1 MSATLVSPLVSFCV
15 PTFNRARYLD
25 SLLGML
31 AQQLVDFPY
40 SYEVFVSDNASTDET
55 PEVLARHESALPLR
69 CVRQSENRGGG
80 GNWQYLMSQ
89 ARGTYAMYLAD
100 DDAVLGE
107 QVARTIA
114 KMEAD
119 PSIGI
124 VYAPW
129 MLYDLV
135 NDRTH
140 GEFYRQDRDVLVPQG
155 EHAALLDAVL
165 RFSAFPEIF
174 ISRASV
180 LKQVMPRH
188 NEQAFFAFVHS
199 AEFLQRS
206 AVLLQKE
213 PFYVSITNYFADEN
227 RSQAGNTEAEY
238 AWDRYRGGLEYML
251 GRASDTLTAPQR
263 LAFSERI
270 QHLIAQRISVAV
282 RLRNAHGRDPVE
294 TYYLAYRLKAMGE
307 ARMLPLPMAQLRGQA
322 ALGFLATDP
331 ELNRGVSQLI
341 CVGDFQPDV
350 QEFLRRQTRMPIRFE
365 TDDAALADARDALV
379 FAGNQAS
386 LGALPQRADLR
397 VVHERELLQKFPA

>member
-1 MSATLVSPLVSFCV
+1 MSAPLVSFCV

-31 AQQLVDFPY
+31 AQQLGDFPY

-55 PEVLARHESALPLR
+55 PDVLARHEGALPLR

-80 GNWQYLMSQ
+80 GNWQFLMSQ
-89 ARGTYAMYLAD
+89 ARGTYVMYLAD
-100 DDAVLGE
+100 DDAILGE

-119 PSIGI
+119 TSIGI

-135 NDRTH
+135 NDRMH
-140 GEFYRQDRDVLVPQG
+140 GEFYRQDRDVLVAQG
-155 EHAALLDAVL
+155 EHARLLDAVL

-180 LKQVMPRH
+180 LKQVMPRQ
-188 NEQAFFAFVHS
+188 NEQAFFAFVHA

-206 AVLLQKE
+206 AVLLQKD
-213 PFYVSITNYFADEN
+213 PFYVSITNYFADDN

-238 AWDRYRGGLEYML
+238 AWDRYRGGLEHML

-282 RLRNAHGRDPVE
+282 RLRNANGRDPVE

-307 ARMLPLPMAQLRGQA
+307 ERMLPLPMAQLRGHA

-331 ELNRGVSQLI
+331 ELNRDVSQLV
-341 CVGDFQPDV
+341 CVGQFQPDV
-350 QEFLRRQTRMPIRFE
+350 QEFLRRKARVPVRFE
-365 TDDAALADARDALV
+365 TDDAALGDVRDALV
-379 FAGNQAS
+379 FAGNQVRLS
-386 LGALPQRADLR
+386 ALPQRANLR

>member
-1 MSATLVSPLVSFCV
+1 MSAPLVSFCV

-31 AQQLVDFPY
+31 AQQLAEFPY
-40 SYEVFVSDNASTDET
+40 SYEVFVSDNASTDDT
-55 PEVLARHESALPLR
+55 AAVLARHEGTLPLR

-89 ARGTYAMYLAD
+89 ARGTYVLYLAD
-100 DDAVLGE
+100 DDAILGE
-107 QVARTIA
+107 QVARTVA

-135 NDRTH
+135 NDRMH

-155 EHAALLDAVL
+155 EHARLLDAVL

-206 AVLLQKE
+206 SVLLQKD
-213 PFYVSITNYFADEN
+213 PFYVSITNYFADES

-251 GRASDTLTAPQR
+251 GRASDALTAPQR
-263 LAFSERI
+263 RTFAERI

-307 ARMLPLPMAQLRGQA
+307 ERMLPLPMAQLRGHA

-331 ELNRGVSQLI
+331 ELNRDVSQLI
-341 CVGDFQPDV
+341 CVGQFQPDV
-350 QEFLRRQTRMPIRFE
+350 QEFLRRQARLPIRFE
-365 TDDAALADARDALV
+365 TDEAALADARDALV

>member
-1 MSATLVSPLVSFCV
+1 MSAPLVSFCV

-31 AQQLVDFPY
+31 AQQLAHFPY
-40 SYEVFVSDNASTDET
+40 SYEVFVSDNASTDDT
-55 PEVLARHESALPLR
+55 PEVLARHEGTLPLR
-69 CVRQSENRGGG
+69 CVRQPSNRGGG

-89 ARGTYAMYLAD
+89 ARGTYVMYVAD
-100 DDAVLGE
+100 DDAILGDA
-107 QVARTIA
+107 VARTIA
-114 KMEAD
+114 TMEAH
-119 PSIGI
+119 PKIGI

-135 NDRTH
+135 NDRAH

-155 EHAALLDAVL
+155 EHAELLDAVL

-180 LKQVMPRH
+180 LQQVMPRH
-188 NEQAFFAFVHS
+188 NEQAFFAFVHA

-206 AVLLQKE
+206 AVLLQKD
-213 PFYVSITNYFADEN
+213 PFYVSITNYFPDDH
-227 RSQAGNTEAEY
+227 RSQAGTLEAEY

-251 GRASDTLTAPQR
+251 GRASDSLTAPQR

-307 ARMLPLPMAQLRGQA
+307 ERMLPLPMAQLRGHA

-331 ELNRGVSQLI
+331 ELNRDVSQLI
-341 CVGDFQPDV
+341 CVGQFQPDV
-350 QEFLRRQTRMPIRFE
+350 QEFLRRQARLPVRFE
-365 TDDAALADARDALV
+365 TDDASLGDVRDALV
-379 FAGNQAS
+379 FAGNQARLS
-386 LGALPQRADLR
+386 ALASRPDLR

>member
-1 MSATLVSPLVSFCV
+1 MSAPLVSFCV

-25 SLLGML
+25 SLLQML
-31 AQQLVDFPY
+31 AQQLADFPY
-40 SYEVFVSDNASTDET
+40 SYEVFVSDNASTDHT
-55 PEVLARHESALPLR
+55 PDVLTRHADALPLR
-69 CVRQSENRGGG
+69 CVRQPENRGGG

-89 ARGTYAMYLAD
+89 ARGTYVMYLAD
-100 DDAVLGE
+100 DDAILGDE
-107 QVARTIA
+107 VARTVA

-119 PSIGI
+119 RSIGI

-140 GEFYRQDRDVLVPQG
+140 GEFYRQDHDVLVAKG
-155 EHAALLDAVL
+155 EHAQLLDAVL

-174 ISRASV
+174 ISRAAV
-180 LKQVMPRH
+180 LQQVMPRH
-188 NEQAFFAFVHS
+188 NEQAFFAFVHA

-206 AVLLQKE
+206 AVLLQKD
-213 PFYVSITNYFADEN
+213 PFYVSITNYFADDT

-251 GRASDTLTAPQR
+251 GRASDSLTAPQR

-282 RLRNAHGRDPVE
+282 RLRNLNGRDPVE

-307 ARMLPLPMAQLRGQA
+307 ERMLPLPMAQLRGQA

-331 ELNRGVSQLI
+331 ELNRDVSQLI
-341 CVGDFQPDV
+341 CVGQFQPDV
-350 QEFLRRQTRMPIRFE
+350 QAYLRRRVRMPIRFE
-365 TDDAALADARDALV
+365 TDDASLADVRGALV
-379 FAGNQAS
+379 FASNQAR
-386 LGALPQRADLR
+386 LGALPQRPDLR
-397 VVHERELLQKFPA
+397 VVHERELLQKFPG